1 MKFRYLKSLIP
12 AALSLSLTFGMVSC
26 VGDLDISPIDPQV
39 SGNFSQDE
47 VFTKLY
53 ASLVLTG
60 QQGPSDKPDIASDD
74 EGNTAFYRVMFT
86 VNEYATDEMIWTWMD
101 AGIPELIFMRW
112 NSSHGTIEMLYNRLA
127 YNITLCNFFL
137 DQVEGQ
143 TDETTVRQR
152 AEARFLRALY
162 YYYYMDLFG
171 KAPFKEHFSEEL
183 PVEKNRADLVR
194 LHRK

>member
-60 QQGPSDKPDIASDD
+60 QQGPSEA
-74 EGNTAFYRVMFT
+74 GYCFGRRG
-86 VNEYATDEMIWTWMD
+86 EY
-101 AGIPELIFMRW
+101 G
-112 NSSHGTIEMLYNRLA
+112 
-127 YNITLCNFFL
+127 FL
-137 DQVEGQ
+137 SCDV
-143 TDETTVRQR
+143 
-152 AEARFLRALY
+152 
-162 YYYYMDLFG
+162 
-171 KAPFKEHFSEEL
+171 
-183 PVEKNRADLVR
+183 
-194 LHRK
+194 HR